1 MTQPE
6 RVPRLSIGVPVYNG
20 ADYIAEAIGSHLEQ
34 DFEDFELVVSDNC
47 SDDDT
52 PEIVQALAAQD
63 SRITYTRNDSNLSLI
78 HI

>member
-34 DFEDFELVVSDNC
+34 DFEDFELVVSD
-47 SDDDT
+47 
-52 PEIVQALAAQD
+52 
-63 SRITYTRNDSNLSLI
+63 LSLI